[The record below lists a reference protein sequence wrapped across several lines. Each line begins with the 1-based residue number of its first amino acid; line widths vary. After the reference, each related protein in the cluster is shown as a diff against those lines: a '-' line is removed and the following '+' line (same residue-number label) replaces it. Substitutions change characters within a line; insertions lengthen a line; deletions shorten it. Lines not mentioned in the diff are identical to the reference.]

1 MHRVILTPSL
11 VIGLGLSYGILIFAV
26 SAYWPDK
33 SSAAFTLT
41 LVTSLAMYVFD
52 RDIFTDSESPILV
65 ALFGIVGGLSF
76 ISVDFTSPQ
85 MHQSIGNL
93 SAVGISISVLYVA
106 YKARFPKREIQN
118 ARAANQ
124 SGPIWTIFLEGDE
137 NGGIIYKKNLTL
149 DEAVDALAELNGK
162 GKRHMRAY
170 AIIDGSQVYA
180 ELKPVVKISD
190 KGRDVLPYNG

>member
-76 ISVDFTSPQ
+76 IYVDFTSPQ